1 MDKENNIFEELTGH
15 ATRERPGG
23 ILSGDLA
30 YLEARKESS
39 RLKEKACENCME
51 RLNGALSEE
60 QMQQFR
66 EAFYTASEGHLF
78 RESIPGQK

>member
-30 YLEARKESS
+30 YLEVRKESS
-39 RLKEKACENCME
+39 RLKEK
-51 RLNGALSEE
+51 RVRTVWKG
-60 QMQQFR
+60 
-66 EAFYTASEGHLF
+66 
-78 RESIPGQK
+78 